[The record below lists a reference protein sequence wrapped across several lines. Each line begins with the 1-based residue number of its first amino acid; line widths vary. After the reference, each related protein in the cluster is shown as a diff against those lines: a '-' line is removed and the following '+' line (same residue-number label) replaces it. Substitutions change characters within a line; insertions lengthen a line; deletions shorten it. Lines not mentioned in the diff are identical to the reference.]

1 MISAYREW
9 DNERKSCI
17 RTGTQDLRSAY
28 TQLVSIG
35 IRDQGLP
42 LMQVLHYWSKIGI
55 SYSTDPNLGP
65 VTLSNQFCINPRVI
79 HLTSRAS
86 MNPAQLKQ
94 QRYGAA
100 EKKGAAYSRYGCTA
114 LGGRG
119 VQSRA

>member
-1 MISAYREW
+1 MVNHHLLANCGATLLPLAEVIGKYTFGNRYR
-9 DNERKSCI
+9 
-17 RTGTQDLRSAY
+17 
-28 TQLVSIG
+28 
-35 IRDQGLP
+35 QGAEIPNP
-42 LMQVLHYWSKIGI
+42 LMQVLHYWSKIGT